1 MPKTSIAALALLL
14 ALTGCSTAPAAPADD
29 RPLVLTT
36 FTVLADMAQQVA
48 GDHVRVASITK
59 VGAEIHGYEPTPS
72 DVRTAEE
79 ADLILDNGL
88 GLERWLEDFLA
99 HLDTP
104 HVVLTEGIEPIE
116 IAEGG
121 YEGRPNPHAW
131 MSPVAAETYVANIAA
146 ALAGLVPEHAADFEA
161 NAAAYTQELRA
172 VADGLRETVDR
183 LDESQRVLLTCEGA
197 FSYLARDL
205 GLHEA
210 YLWPVNADTQ
220 GTPQQIAAAIT
231 LVRERDVPSVFCE
244 TTVSD
249 KSMQQVARE
258 SGARFAGS
266 LYVDSLSEPGGPVPS
281 YLDLLRHDLD
291 LIVDGLGG

>member
-172 VADGLRETVDR
+172 VADGLRETVDQ
-183 LDESQRVLLTCEGA
+183 LAESQRVLLTCEGA

-220 GTPQQIAAAIT
+220 GTPQQIAAAIR